1 MLTSCLPKLAITNV
15 RNMQRVGP
23 LGRGVCVCVCVCVLV
38 VVAGGVWNVRSTRD
52 ICVLFRNWQVR
63 HSLWLLGRL
72 LDGVCNTVS
81 RIHMPLVL
89 IRIIS
94 DSSRLLPHASHDS
107 VPWMR
112 RERSGP
118 LWQGPIQLGK
128 PQSRFHLLFSV
139 EGEIMGWGLCWHWT
153 VLAWRRNDLGK
164 IKFLLLSSPEHPI

>member
-1 MLTSCLPKLAITNV
+1 MLTSCLPKLAITNL

-23 LGRGVCVCVCVCVLV
+23 LGRGVCVCVCVLV
-38 VVAGGVWNVRSTRD
+38 VVAGRVWNVRSTRD

-63 HSLWLLGRL
+63 HPLWLLGRL

-81 RIHMPLVL
+81 RIHMPLML

-94 DSSRLLPHASHDS
+94 DSSNSYLMHLMTRSPGWGEREVVLSDKVPYTWENPH
-107 VPWMR
+107 
-112 RERSGP
+112 
-118 LWQGPIQLGK
+118 
-128 PQSRFHLLFSV
+128 SRFYLLFSF

-164 IKFLLLSSPEHPI
+164 IKFPLLSSPVHPI

>member
-1 MLTSCLPKLAITNV
+1 MLTSCLPKHPITNL

-23 LGRGVCVCVCVCVLV
+23 LGRGVCVCVCVCVCVLV
-38 VVAGGVWNVRSTRD
+38 VVAGRVWNVRSTRD

-63 HSLWLLGRL
+63 HPLWLLGRL

-81 RIHMPLVL
+81 RIHMPLML

-94 DSSRLLPHASHDS
+94 DSSRLLPHGSHDS

-128 PQSRFHLLFSV
+128 PPFS
-139 EGEIMGWGLCWHWT
+139 
-153 VLAWRRNDLGK
+153 
-164 IKFLLLSSPEHPI
+164 LLSSLFLWGGNYGLRSLLALNCVGLKKKWFG